1 MGSLG
6 ELVVTGEVV
15 MGYKMRWGDWDL
27 ARASSV
33 SLNDFLWIDVV
44 FCEVVGC
51 SSCYSG

>member
-33 SLNDFLWIDVV
+33 SLNNFLWIFVV
-44 FCEVVGC
+44 FCEGAGP
-51 SSCYSG
+51 SSC